1 MQRFLYIW
9 CFFVCDVL
17 VGLVWMG
24 NYMFIYYEGV
34 TDMNLKFQLT
44 RAFIISLVSLV
55 AFSLV
60 AILIRADMIMDF
72 DQSVIGAVQSQESPF
87 LTKVMEFFTVV
98 GSTQVV
104 VVLCLLII
112 FFLYKVLHHRKELIL
127 FIAVVAG
134 SPLLNLL
141 LKEIFQRA
149 RPDLHRLIE
158 IGGYS
163 FPSGHAM
170 NAFTVY
176 GTLTFLLWRH
186 IFNRAGRIL
195 LLLFSAFVV
204 FMIGISR
211 IYLGVHYPSD
221 VIGGYFASGFWLATS
236 IWFFQWYMERLPR
249 PASRMLKRS

>member
-1 MQRFLYIW
+1 
-9 CFFVCDVL
+9 
-17 VGLVWMG
+17 MG
-24 NYMFIYYEGV
+24 DYMFTDYGGV
-34 TDMNLKFQLT
+34 IKMNLKVQLT
-44 RAFIISLVSLV
+44 RAFFISLVSLM
-55 AFSLV
+55 AFSFV
-60 AILIRADMIMDF
+60 AILIRADRIVDF
-72 DQSVIGAVQSQESPF
+72 DHTIIRAVQSQESPF
-87 LTKVMEFFTVV
+87 LTNVMEFFTVV

-104 VVLCLLII
+104 IVLSLLII

-176 GTLTFLLWRH
+176 GILTFLLWRH
-186 IFNRAGRIL
+186 IFTRTGRTL

-204 FMIGISR
+204 FMIGVSR

-236 IWFFQWYMERLPR
+236 IWFFQWYMERQPHL
-249 PASRMLKRS
+249 ASRMLKRS

>member
-1 MQRFLYIW
+1 MNRKFPLTTAIIVSL
-9 CFFVCDVL
+9 FSLLAF
-17 VGLVWMG
+17 GLVAVLM
-24 NYMFIYYEGV
+24 
-34 TDMNLKFQLT
+34 
-44 RAFIISLVSLV
+44 
-55 AFSLV
+55 
-60 AILIRADMIMDF
+60 RADRIVDF
-72 DQSVIGAVQSQESPF
+72 DHSVIGAVQSLESPL
-87 LTKVMEFFTVV
+87 LTRVMEFFTVV
-98 GSTQVV
+98 GSTQAV

-158 IGGYS
+158 ISGYS

-170 NAFTVY
+170 NSFTVY
-176 GTLTFLLWRH
+176 GILTFLLWRH
-186 IFNRAGRIL
+186 IFNKAGRSL

-221 VIGGYFASGFWLATS
+221 VIGGYFASGFWLATT
-236 IWFFQWYMERLPR
+236 IWFFQWYMERQPHL
-249 PASRMLKRS
+249 ASRMLKRS